1 MKTKLK
7 LLALSASLLACGLG
21 LSGNA
26 QANAYAFAYNQI
38 RQGHVTVLN
47 GDGSP
52 GVSTSSTGTAGTPL
66 PKTRLSDVVGGPNP
80 DPLPATQGIPVRTN
94 ENIGGGG
101 VVDATGYTPFGK
113 IGTAYSW
120 ADAATLTEQ
129 NTPTSFIRTR
139 NAAEGNIVGNG
150 IASSQASNSSTNIL
164 QIFSG
169 GGTIQFDFEA
179 NPYEEIA
186 LDANSK
192 IFASKAEASL
202 KVDITIRDTS
212 NNSIIFNWSPD
223 GIINTI
229 GGSIGGTELADPE
242 NLNGSLGTI
251 LPGTSATFSPLNTFS
266 TFSAKSKLIPMG
278 LYEIS
283 LTMVELQNVRNT
295 VPEPG
300 MLALVGLT
308 LGAMG
313 LTLRRKRV

>member
-1 MKTKLK
+1 MKTKAK

-38 RQGHVTVLN
+38 QQGHITVLN
-47 GDGSP
+47 GDASP
-52 GVSTSSTGTAGTPL
+52 GVSTSSTGTAGTPT
-66 PKTRLSDVVGGPNP
+66 PKTRLSDVEPGPNP

-251 LPGTSATFSPLNTFS
+251 LPGTNATFSPLNTFS
-266 TFSAKSKLIPMG
+266 AFSAKSNLIPVG